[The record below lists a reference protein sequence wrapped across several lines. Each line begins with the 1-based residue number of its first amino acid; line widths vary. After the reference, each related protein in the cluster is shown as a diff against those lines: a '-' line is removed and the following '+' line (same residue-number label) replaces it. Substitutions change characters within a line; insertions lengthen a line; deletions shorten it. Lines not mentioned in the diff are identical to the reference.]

1 MAVAA
6 QVAPGVFVE
15 SGLDRTSSSGQV
27 EAWVQVCSSL
37 CWPFETD
44 ATGQAGY
51 LVPEPELGSF
61 DLDLVGSGLLGQPG
75 FEPHCF
81 AEPASVIALLQAEFH
96 ASDLAPFVQGPLAS
110 IEMECWRLYYLGH
123 PELL

>member
-37 CWPFETD
+37 V
-44 ATGQAGY
+44 
-51 LVPEPELGSF
+51 LEPELGSF
-61 DLDLVGSGLLGQPG
+61 ALDLVGSGLLGQPG
-75 FEPHCF
+75 FEPHCL
-81 AEPASVIALLQAEFH
+81 AEPASVVALLQVGFH

-110 IEMECWRLYYLGH
+110 IEMECWRLYY
-123 PELL
+123 

>member
-6 QVAPGVFVE
+6 QVAPAVFVE

-27 EAWVQVCSSL
+27 EAWVQVCSL
-37 CWPFETD
+37 LYWPFETA

-61 DLDLVGSGLLGQPG
+61 ALDLVGFGLLDQPG
-75 FEPHCF
+75 FEPHCLD
-81 AEPASVIALLQAEFH
+81 EPASEIASLQVGFH

-110 IEMECWRLYYLGH
+110 IEMEGWRMCY
-123 PELL
+123 

>member
-6 QVAPGVFVE
+6 QVAPDVFVE
-15 SGLDRTSSSGQV
+15 SGLDRTSSSDQV
-27 EAWVQVCSSL
+27 EAWVQVCSL
-37 CWPFETD
+37 LYWPFETA
-44 ATGQAGY
+44 ATDQAGY

-110 IEMECWRLYYLGH
+110 IEMEGWRMCY
-123 PELL
+123 